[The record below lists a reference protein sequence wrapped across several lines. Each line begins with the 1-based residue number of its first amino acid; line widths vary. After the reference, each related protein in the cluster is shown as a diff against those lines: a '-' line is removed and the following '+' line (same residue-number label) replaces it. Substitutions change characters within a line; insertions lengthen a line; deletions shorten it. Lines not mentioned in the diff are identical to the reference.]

1 MGLAAAEGV
10 AGDLLVGGGLDD
22 GEALPEAGGAEAG
35 DGGGGGVAG
44 AGGGDAVALGPG
56 LVGHWRIDGGGRG
69 RCISEER
76 KR

>member
-10 AGDLLVGGGLDD
+10 AGVGGGLDD
-22 GEALPEAGGAEAG
+22 GEALPEAGGAEGG

-69 RCISEER
+69 WCISGER